1 MRKSARRGVP
11 GTKCNPQFLREVA
24 DLSKGFRKKQTINIL
39 KIINMKKPG
48 FYLLLLTLVVAIS
61 SCGTKTEKVTESFI
75 DENVKF
81 AAAQYGMQVAAIEDS
96 GRILNPKTFING
108 KIRYIRPQEWT
119 SGFFPGSMWYLY
131 ELTGDAKWKEL
142 GVKYSEALDTIQ
154 YLTSHHD
161 VGFMIGSS
169 YGNGLRLAGTEAYK
183 GVIIQAAKSL
193 CTRFRPGAGII
204 QSWNVGGWQA
214 ERGWECPVIIDNMMN
229 LELLFK
235 ATELSGDSTF
245 YNIAV
250 SHADKTIEN
259 HFRPD
264 YSTWHVVDYN
274 MADGTIRH
282 KETAQGYSHES
293 AWARGQAWAIYGY
306 TITYRATGD
315 QKYLDQ
321 AEKAFEFV
329 ANHPNYPADGVPYWD
344 FNAPG
349 IPDTLRD
356 ASAGAIMAS
365 ALYELSTYSKPEYY
379 KAKADLIMETLAG
392 PAFRAVLG
400 ENGNFLLMH
409 SVGSIPHNSEVDVP
423 LNYADYYFLEALK
436 RKRDL
441 EGKTNH

>member
-1 MRKSARRGVP
+1 MKNI
-11 GTKCNPQFLREVA
+11 TFFL
-24 DLSKGFRKKQTINIL
+24 F
-39 KIINMKKPG
+39 
-48 FYLLLLTLVVAIS
+48 LLTVALTAS
-61 SCGTKTEKVTESFI
+61 FCGTQSGKSTEDFVGA
-75 DENVKF
+75 NVKF
-81 AAAQYGMQVAAIEDS
+81 AAAQYGLQAAAIEDS
-96 GRILNPKTFING
+96 GRILNPKSFIDG
-108 KIRYIRPQEWT
+108 KIKYIKPREWT

-131 ELTGDAKWKEL
+131 ELTGDARWKEW
-142 GVKYSEALDTIQ
+142 GMKYTEALDTIQ

-169 YGNGLRLAGTEAYK
+169 YGNGLRLTGNEAYK
-183 GVIIQAAKSL
+183 GVIIQAARSL

-204 QSWNVGGWQA
+204 QSWNVSGWQA
-214 ERGWECPVIIDNMMN
+214 ERGWECPVIVDNMMN

-235 ATELSGDSTF
+235 ATELSGDSSF
-245 YNIAV
+245 YHIAV
-250 SHADKTIEN
+250 SHADKTIAN

-293 AWARGQAWAIYGY
+293 TWARGQSWAIYGY
-306 TITYRATGD
+306 VIMFRATGD

-321 AEKAFEFV
+321 AEKAYEFV

-344 FNAPG
+344 YNAPG

-356 ASAGAIMAS
+356 ASAGAILAS
-365 ALYELSTYSKPEYY
+365 ALYELSTYSKPDYY
-379 KAKADLIMETLAG
+379 KAQADKIMETLAS
-392 PAFRAVLG
+392 PAFRAVEG

-409 SVGSIPHNSEVDVP
+409 SVGSIPHKSEIDVP

-441 EGKTNH
+441 ETK